1 MEPRKLPDREKTR
14 KTLRMIGLALGLW
27 LLGSGLW
34 GLFMTPPK
42 DRAVSGCA
50 ELVRVK
56 ADVAVTT
63 VQLTTTREEAD
74 GWFVSGEVHEVVD
87 GSPVTTYQWECRA
100 DVKGENA
107 AITVWTEIG

>member
-56 ADVAVTT
+56 DATHWVHAEHPAV
-63 VQLTTTREEAD
+63 
-74 GWFVSGEVHEVVD
+74 
-87 GSPVTTYQWECRA
+87 VTGRLRCLLNRR
-100 DVKGENA
+100 
-107 AITVWTEIG
+107 